1 MKKNY
6 TFLVTKGMDGYYI
19 GSVPELPGV
28 FTQAKTIEDLFPR
41 IKEAIEV
48 YLETLEEEKSG
59 FEVIKFVGVN
69 QVEVEVG

>member
-6 TFLVTKGMDGYYI
+6 AFLITRGIDGYFI

-28 FTQAKTIEDLFPR
+28 FTQAKTIEEIFPR

-48 YLETLEEEKSG
+48 FLETIDDKEQFLES
-59 FEVIKFVGVN
+59 VKFVGVN

>member
-6 TFLVTKGMDGYYI
+6 TFLITRGIDGYFI

-28 FTQAKTIEDLFPR
+28 FTQAKTIEEIFPR

-48 YLETLEEEKSG
+48 FLETIDDKEQFLES
-59 FEVIKFVGVN
+59 VKFVGVN

>member
-6 TFLVTKGMDGYYI
+6 AFLITRGIDGYFI

-28 FTQAKTIEDLFPR
+28 FTQAKTIEEIFPR

-48 YLETLEEEKSG
+48 FLETIDDKEQIL
-59 FEVIKFVGVN
+59 VTVNFVGLN

>member
-6 TFLVTKGMDGYYI
+6 TFLITRGIDGYFI

-28 FTQAKTIEDLFPR
+28 FTQAKTIEEIFPR

-48 YLETLEEEKSG
+48 FLETIDDKEQILET
-59 FEVIKFVGVN
+59 VKFVGVN

>member
-1 MKKNY
+1 MKRNY
-6 TFLVTKGMDGYYI
+6 TFLITKGIDGYYI

-28 FTQAKTIEDLFPR
+28 FTQAKTIEEIFPR

-48 YLETLEEEKSG
+48 FVDAIEK
-59 FEVIKFVGVN
+59 EQVLDNVKFVGVN

>member
-6 TFLVTKGMDGYYI
+6 AFLITRGIDGYFI

-28 FTQAKTIEDLFPR
+28 FTQAKTIEEIFPR

-48 YLETLEEEKSG
+48 FLETIDDKEQILET
-59 FEVIKFVGVN
+59 VKFVGVN

>member
-1 MKKNY
+1 MKKLRILI
-6 TFLVTKGMDGYYI
+6 TRGIDGYFI

-28 FTQAKTIEDLFPR
+28 FTQAKTIEEIFPR

-48 YLETLEEEKSG
+48 FLETIDDKEQFLES
-59 FEVIKFVGVN
+59 VKFVGVN

>member
-1 MKKNY
+1 MKRNY
-6 TFLVTKGMDGYYI
+6 TFLITKGIDGYYI

-28 FTQAKTIEDLFPR
+28 FTQAKTIEEIFPR

-48 YLETLEEEKSG
+48 FLDAIEK
-59 FEVIKFVGVN
+59 EQVLDNVKFVGVN

>member
-6 TFLVTKGMDGYYI
+6 VFLITRGIDGYFI

-28 FTQAKTIEDLFPR
+28 FTQAKTIEEIFPR

-48 YLETLEEEKSG
+48 FLETIDDKEQFLES
-59 FEVIKFVGVN
+59 VKFVGVN